1 MYATPTDHTH
11 THHTQAGSALGAH
24 LELLLRSVLSKMQST
39 SSLSVMQSLLLVFAY
54 LLQTELE
61 AVLRFLSQVPDPTG
75 QSALSFIM
83 REWLARHVSG

>member
-1 MYATPTDHTH
+1 MRPLHLTPQ
-11 THHTQAGSALGAH
+11 QAGGALGTH
-24 LELLLRSVLSKMQST
+24 LDLLLRAVLSKMQST
-39 SSLSVMQSLLLVFAY
+39 ASLSVMQSLLLVFAY

-83 REWLARHVSG
+83 KEWLTRHVSIV